1 MHIEYLRDLLTQLS
15 HTVLRISFDKHSYM
29 SCDLEQMDYKHLFGH
44 THFTVICRSNCSWQF
59 LGKGMWSSWDTC
71 TGSCMGLVQKGT
83 LHLIGGHSQSQVFGL
98 NDRGGKQISG
108 LHLGLH
114 WQLYSSVMQDFFMP
128 IGIHRIFPQQL
139 NCLKHTAFISQV
151 TDLNGVHICPC
162 RHEPEHVILV
172 GM

>member
-1 MHIEYLRDLLTQLS
+1 MIKRDAYRVFEGLA
-15 HTVLRISFDKHSYM
+15 HTVVPHCSEISFDKHSYM
-29 SCDLEQMDYKHLFGH
+29 SCDLGQMDDTTCL
-44 THFTVICRSNCSWQF
+44 VIHICSWQF

-71 TGSCMGLVQKGT
+71 TGSWIGLVPKGT

-98 NDRGGKQISG
+98 NDQGGKQISG

-114 WQLYSSVMQDFFMP
+114 WQLYSSVMQNFFMP

-139 NCLKHTAFISQV
+139 NRLKHTAFTSQV